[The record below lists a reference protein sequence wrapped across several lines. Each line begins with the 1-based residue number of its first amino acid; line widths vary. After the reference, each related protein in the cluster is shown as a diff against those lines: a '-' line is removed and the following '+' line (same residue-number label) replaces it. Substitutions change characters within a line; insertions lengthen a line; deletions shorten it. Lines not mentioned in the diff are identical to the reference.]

1 VTDVTRRQATVLDI
15 AAPTPDVRVV
25 RLGLPGA
32 PFDFQA
38 GQYVRLWFGD
48 LAPRDYS
55 LGSVPGSSELEFHIR
70 VNAERGVGLYV
81 GTALRTGDTL
91 VLAGPFGDAYWR
103 AGHPGPMLAV
113 AGGTGVVPIKSIVET
128 SLRHGVIAPV
138 HVYLGA
144 RTAIDLYLEAHFRAL
159 AQKYA
164 NLHFVAAV
172 SEPAFA
178 DGHRMGNVSELVG
191 EDFDNLYRFK
201 AYVAGPPPM
210 VAATQDILRARGI
223 DAADI
228 HTDAFVPGDHSSKG
242 ANAKS

>member
-1 VTDVTRRQATVLDI
+1 MTDTTRRQATVLDI

-25 RLGLPGA
+25 RLGLAGA

-55 LGSVPGSSELEFHIR
+55 LGSIPGSSELEFHIR

-81 GTALRTGDTL
+81 GTRLRQGETL
-91 VLAGPFGDAYWR
+91 ALAGPFGDAYWR
-103 AGHPGPMLAV
+103 AEHTGPMLAV
-113 AGGTGVVPIKSIVET
+113 AGGTGVVPIKSVVET
-128 SLRHGVIAPV
+128 ALRHGTIAPV
-138 HVYLGA
+138 HVYIGA
-144 RTAIDLYLEAHFRAL
+144 RTALDLYLEAHFRAL

-164 NLHFVAAV
+164 NLNFVAAV
-172 SEPAFA
+172 SESEFA
-178 DGHRMGNVSELVG
+178 NGHRTGNVSELVG
-191 EDFDNLYRFK
+191 EDFDDLFRFK

-242 ANAKS
+242 VIAKS